1 MNKMEIQI
9 TKTAIKDIKKLDKPT
24 RDRLLEGIN
33 KLPLGDVKRLQG
45 YINYYRLRIGN
56 FRVIY
61 SFENGT
67 IIIMAVL
74 PRGEV
79 YKHI

>member
-1 MNKMEIQI
+1 MEIQI

>member
-1 MNKMEIQI
+1 MEIQI

-61 SFENGT
+61 SFENGI